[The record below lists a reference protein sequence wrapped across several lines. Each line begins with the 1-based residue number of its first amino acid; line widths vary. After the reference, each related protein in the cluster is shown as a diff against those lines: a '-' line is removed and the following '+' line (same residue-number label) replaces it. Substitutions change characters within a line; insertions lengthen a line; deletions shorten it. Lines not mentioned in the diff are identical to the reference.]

1 MYFPK
6 AHVCYS
12 LNNDGTCCANSA
24 GKGGRWD
31 THTHTN
37 KAVGVGGGRGAA
49 STLTNKMHTI
59 HIMHTT
65 YKTNA
70 HATTRI
76 TVKVAFATD
85 SSYT

>member
-1 MYFPK
+1 MYATALTKTAP
-6 AHVCYS
+6 AVQT
-12 LNNDGTCCANSA
+12 LLE
-24 GKGGRWD
+24 KGEGGS
-31 THTHTN
+31 HTH
-37 KAVGVGGGRGAA
+37 KSGSGGGGGGGRGAA

-70 HATTRI
+70 HATTLI
-76 TVKVAFATD
+76 AVKVAFATD